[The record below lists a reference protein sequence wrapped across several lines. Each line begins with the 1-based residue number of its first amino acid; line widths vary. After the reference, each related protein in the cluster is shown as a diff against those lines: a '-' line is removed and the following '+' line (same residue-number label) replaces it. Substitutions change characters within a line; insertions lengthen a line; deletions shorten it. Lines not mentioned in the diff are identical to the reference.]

1 MRTMHLVT
9 KRRKNIETKRKPRY
23 IETTNER
30 KKGKTIAKKEKKN
43 TNRSKKTK
51 SRKKNNGNK

>member
-30 KKGKTIAKKEKKN
+30 KKGKTQQQKK
-43 TNRSKKTK
+43 KKTRIGVK
-51 SRKKNNGNK
+51 NKKPKKNNGNK